1 MKRYLS
7 DNKQPVTLDTKALIY
22 TERPPPKYTR
32 LDWILIGVSL
42 VSLVAIGVAAAWAFT
57 VEM

>member
-1 MKRYLS
+1 M
-7 DNKQPVTLDTKALIY
+7 TLDTQALIY